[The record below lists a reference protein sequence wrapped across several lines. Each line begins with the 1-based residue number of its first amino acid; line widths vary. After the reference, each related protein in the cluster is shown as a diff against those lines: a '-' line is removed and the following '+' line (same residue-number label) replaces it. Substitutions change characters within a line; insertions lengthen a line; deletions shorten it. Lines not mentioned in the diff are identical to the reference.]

1 MLNNKNIVF
10 VIVIFSTL
18 IAWSAEVLGIYKLNS
33 VPDIITL
40 VVFLLLF
47 VTDKIS
53 IPVRMIY
60 AIIPIVLIFS
70 IVVFYNLLNVRSLTG
85 GSGIIGLTLITIIF
99 VCFLNADKSTGQ
111 VYLLWR
117 QISILYV
124 IHIGYIF
131 FETILLMATDYSFM
145 KSLIPSYR
153 NLTGQPIYMLLNMHV
168 SGANGLMVGPQ
179 VASQMLA
186 LSLIWFAPI
195 YKKNNFTIKYFPNKL
210 LWLVSL
216 ILYPFCMTGTSLV
229 MLFVMILSILFIY
242 PKRLLKNGIYY
253 IKPFIII
260 SVVVGLFSGTI
271 FDILTYRAPTQKLFA
286 FYLEVFLEPVT
297 AFFNLPTEN
306 ILFGMQGNTELLKY
320 SDFGMGAIIWMGG
333 ALLAT
338 TVIITFIAILI
349 KTIFVINNK
358 KFTESSSS
366 SWIFLAATCA
376 ISSVGWL
383 VSLMHYT
390 VAVETGGKQLFAFTV
405 ATTIISLLRLKSIQ
419 GNKSINLADN

>member
-1 MLNNKNIVF
+1 
-10 VIVIFSTL
+10 
-18 IAWSAEVLGIYKLNS
+18 
-33 VPDIITL
+33 
-40 VVFLLLF
+40 
-47 VTDKIS
+47 
-53 IPVRMIY
+53 
-60 AIIPIVLIFS
+60 
-70 IVVFYNLLNVRSLTG
+70 
-85 GSGIIGLTLITIIF
+85 
-99 VCFLNADKSTGQ
+99 
-111 VYLLWR
+111 
-117 QISILYV
+117 
-124 IHIGYIF
+124 
-131 FETILLMATDYSFM
+131 
-145 KSLIPSYR
+145 
-153 NLTGQPIYMLLNMHV
+153 
-168 SGANGLMVGPQ
+168 
-179 VASQMLA
+179 
-186 LSLIWFAPI
+186 
-195 YKKNNFTIKYFPNKL
+195 
-210 LWLVSL
+210 
-216 ILYPFCMTGTSLV
+216 MTGTSLV